1 MQFCEIKVRGRA
13 ISEMVVEDGFRRVE
27 RLRVED

>member
-1 MQFCEIKVRGRA
+1 MQFCEIKARGRA
-13 ISEMVVEDGFRRVE
+13 ISEMVVEDGFRSVE